1 MIFVRVI
8 GLENS
13 LRVISGDNIW
23 YLMIIN
29 DNKSDSYYHLLSFVI
44 IYFATQVA
52 TLDHIQGSV
61 FDVCVP
67 GCPASTIVFERR

>member
-1 MIFVRVI
+1 MIMVRVI

-13 LRVISGDNIW
+13 LRVQTGANTRK
-23 YLMIIN
+23 YMQVN
-29 DNKSDSYYHLLSFVI
+29 ANKSDSYLHLFCDPV
-44 IYFATQVA
+44 V